1 MAGRKPFHAI
11 TAKQM
16 KNKSSQRFSRQTADA
31 RRQSLIAAA
40 IRCLSRGSIGN
51 FTIDHIAAEAGVSRG
66 LINHHFEG
74 IRDLL
79 AAVYDSMTT
88 TMRSAGDASLAV
100 DGSAE
105 KQLVAIIDLMLAPPI
120 FSKSN
125 LRTWLALWGEVA
137 VNPRLK
143 AAHRKSYHGY
153 RQALA
158 RVIDEVAR
166 QRKLVIDGGAFAT
179 IWIALIDGLWLEW
192 CLDSRVISREAAR
205 DAVYRVIEAS
215 IGKLQR

>member
-1 MAGRKPFHAI
+1 
-11 TAKQM
+11 M
-16 KNKSSQRFSRQTADA
+16 KNKPSQHFTRQTADA
-31 RRQSLIAAA
+31 RRQSLIVAA
-40 IRCLSRGSIGN
+40 IRCLSRGGIGN
-51 FTIDHIAAEAGVSRG
+51 FTVDHIAAEAGVSRG

-100 DGSAE
+100 DGGAE
-105 KQLVAIIDLMLAPPI
+105 KRLVTIIDLMLAPPI

-158 RVIDEVAR
+158 QAIDGIAM
-166 QRKLVIDGGAFAT
+166 QRKLTVDGRVFAT
-179 IWIALIDGLWLEW
+179 VCIALIDGLWIEW
-192 CLDSRVISREAAR
+192 CLDSRVISRAVAR
-205 DAVYRVIEAS
+205 DVVYGVIEAS
-215 IGKLQR
+215 LGTLQR